1 MAFTK
6 IVGAGIHTLSNV
18 NTHNINSS
26 GIITATKFVGPFDG
40 SSGDF
45 SGNVSIGGSLT
56 VNGDFTTLN
65 TTLREIELL
74 RVDAN
79 NDSAI
84 AGIITQS
91 GSAYGLYVDG
101 TTVLGNTQL
110 LPSLGA
116 GTKAVAADLSGNG
129 NWVDF
134 TIFGGRS
141 GRSILNFGDHD
152 DQDAGAIKYYHSDN
166 SLNFTTNGSA
176 TERLTITSAGITSI
190 TGADDQDN
198 FVVDVAGTQFAIHSD
213 ASDGELSLRAQDGSG
228 NNNSKYMTFFTQ
240 ASGSAAGERL
250 RIAEGGNIGI
260 GTTNPQTKLHI
271 VSNNPII
278 RLTDGNQAA
287 DNKSW
292 NIGAGVTNTLRIQAM
307 KDDNSGGGSLFDFYR
322 SDNQVTE
329 FRGVKSANTWFVI
342 NNEDQKVGVG
352 LTNPSTP
359 LHVYHA
365 TTNGVAVFQS
375 GDAYCN
381 LILQDGN
388 SNTSSKPQFG
398 VQGNDFR
405 FVSYDGSSATE
416 KLRIKANGSVG
427 IGSDSPADKF
437 DVMGNSIFGAESTA
451 DAHVQIG
458 RRYSGNRNAII
469 DIIGDDNYYDYGLR
483 IIRKNAGQDSESQID
498 HRGRGHL
505 TMSANEE
512 APIRFTTNGGE
523 RLRIIEDGKVGIG
536 VTNPQTNL
544 HVHGNLLVEDNI
556 GNNLTVRSTVGN
568 GNDPNI
574 KFEKGRGGA
583 ETTTIVQDND
593 DIGRFSWSGYDG
605 SDYEQGAY
613 ILGEVEGTPGIGT
626 MPIRMVLATRAESS
640 ANPIGRLVIGS
651 DGTVTVANDG
661 TLSIPDTIVHS
672 GDTNTKIRFPA
683 GDNISFETGGSERAR
698 ITDSGVGIGSQIP
711 EKQLTIR
718 KGSGDGGG
726 ILVKPNVNYANDQ
739 NRAYLTVGTDNWD
752 GTTTS
757 WNTYGFQ
764 HRIKSSGV
772 GVGRVTID
780 TNSGEAFCV
789 ENGGYVGIGTED
801 PKQNFHVNGNVRID
815 GNSESTPSLDVDNH
829 DNLGNSA
836 GDEQLL
842 LNLHGN
848 VLNDGKL
855 MFTNTRFGNGNTWET
870 ATSRIQRIID
880 ATKMGYIDFGT
891 GYGSHGRDIEF
902 GNGNGGIYMH
912 LESNGNKVGIGTTL
926 PKEKLDVRGKL
937 LVSDKIATNRPRI
950 VLSAPNENTDYK
962 HLFGA
967 NLQVDAN
974 GTYTTPAT
982 NISGGGLEYLPANSI
997 NQYGSLRYISA
1008 PDTNA
1013 TTINNGDYVLQERL
1027 RIDPFGRIL
1036 IGRTANDTGTGTNP
1050 IVQIQSN
1057 STNNYGRIEIAYA
1070 GGNTLGPGVYFV
1082 KARGNTADSVTAVAN
1097 GDQCGAFFFLAA
1109 DGSDRANRVASIQ
1122 AFADAVGINSTPGHL
1137 RFGTTAV
1144 DSNATTERLRI
1155 LSNGRLSIGDA
1166 IANDPWGRSGN
1177 ANTGV
1182 ALRTT
1187 SSGYAISANSKEIV
1201 AIFNRTN
1208 TGGTIVEYKY
1218 NASVVGEV
1226 VTDGTDLHL
1235 KSSNDTVM
1243 YAGGNGG
1250 IKIYND
1256 QIIEMGTAIDASGAD
1271 GNQRLRVGRTGDC
1284 NIAVRATGSTTA
1296 FTGLDFGDQ
1305 DDDRAGRIQYAH
1317 DGNYMTFHTNGA
1329 GSGASN
1335 ERVRITSTGV
1345 VELNTANNAHIRG
1358 GVYAKYTGA
1367 SGNSANINTSSAGKI
1382 SWLQT
1387 TGTTTIFQNG
1397 GFTNNATDVTVPYDG
1412 IYMVM
1417 FNGYL
1422 EGTGGVA
1429 RTNVRFRFQVDGTDE
1444 TADLSLNNYIR
1455 HDSSHDESSVNL
1467 TAYLNLS
1474 ANQTVAVSA
1483 QQIAATGEVV
1493 LVKNLSSLTFHLV
1506 A

>member
-1 MAFTK
+1 YMAFTK

-523 RLRIIEDGKVGIG
+523 RLR
-536 VTNPQTNL
+536 
-544 HVHGNLLVEDNI
+544 
-556 GNNLTVRSTVGN
+556 
-568 GNDPNI
+568 
-574 KFEKGRGGA
+574 
-583 ETTTIVQDND
+583 
-593 DIGRFSWSGYDG
+593 
-605 SDYEQGAY
+605 
-613 ILGEVEGTPGIGT
+613 
-626 MPIRMVLATRAESS
+626 
-640 ANPIGRLVIGS
+640 
-651 DGTVTVANDG
+651 
-661 TLSIPDTIVHS
+661 
-672 GDTNTKIRFPA
+672 
-683 GDNISFETGGSERAR
+683 
-698 ITDSGVGIGSQIP
+698 
-711 EKQLTIR
+711 
-718 KGSGDGGG
+718 
-726 ILVKPNVNYANDQ
+726 
-739 NRAYLTVGTDNWD
+739 
-752 GTTTS
+752 
-757 WNTYGFQ
+757 
-764 HRIKSSGV
+764 
-772 GVGRVTID
+772 
-780 TNSGEAFCV
+780 
-789 ENGGYVGIGTED
+789 
-801 PKQNFHVNGNVRID
+801 
-815 GNSESTPSLDVDNH
+815 
-829 DNLGNSA
+829 
-836 GDEQLL
+836 
-842 LNLHGN
+842 
-848 VLNDGKL
+848 
-855 MFTNTRFGNGNTWET
+855 
-870 ATSRIQRIID
+870 
-880 ATKMGYIDFGT
+880 
-891 GYGSHGRDIEF
+891 
-902 GNGNGGIYMH
+902 
-912 LESNGNKVGIGTTL
+912 
-926 PKEKLDVRGKL
+926 
-937 LVSDKIATNRPRI
+937 
-950 VLSAPNENTDYK
+950 
-962 HLFGA
+962 
-967 NLQVDAN
+967 
-974 GTYTTPAT
+974 
-982 NISGGGLEYLPANSI
+982 
-997 NQYGSLRYISA
+997 
-1008 PDTNA
+1008 
-1013 TTINNGDYVLQERL
+1013 
-1027 RIDPFGRIL
+1027 
-1036 IGRTANDTGTGTNP
+1036 
-1050 IVQIQSN
+1050 
-1057 STNNYGRIEIAYA
+1057 
-1070 GGNTLGPGVYFV
+1070 
-1082 KARGNTADSVTAVAN
+1082 
-1097 GDQCGAFFFLAA
+1097 
-1109 DGSDRANRVASIQ
+1109 
-1122 AFADAVGINSTPGHL
+1122 
-1137 RFGTTAV
+1137 
-1144 DSNATTERLRI
+1144 
-1155 LSNGRLSIGDA
+1155 
-1166 IANDPWGRSGN
+1166 
-1177 ANTGV
+1177 
-1182 ALRTT
+1182 
-1187 SSGYAISANSKEIV
+1187 
-1201 AIFNRTN
+1201 
-1208 TGGTIVEYKY
+1208 
-1218 NASVVGEV
+1218 
-1226 VTDGTDLHL
+1226 
-1235 KSSNDTVM
+1235 
-1243 YAGGNGG
+1243 
-1250 IKIYND
+1250 
-1256 QIIEMGTAIDASGAD
+1256 
-1271 GNQRLRVGRTGDC
+1271 
-1284 NIAVRATGSTTA
+1284 
-1296 FTGLDFGDQ
+1296 
-1305 DDDRAGRIQYAH
+1305 
-1317 DGNYMTFHTNGA
+1317 
-1329 GSGASN
+1329 
-1335 ERVRITSTGV
+1335 
-1345 VELNTANNAHIRG
+1345 
-1358 GVYAKYTGA
+1358 
-1367 SGNSANINTSSAGKI
+1367 
-1382 SWLQT
+1382 
-1387 TGTTTIFQNG
+1387 
-1397 GFTNNATDVTVPYDG
+1397 
-1412 IYMVM
+1412 
-1417 FNGYL
+1417 
-1422 EGTGGVA
+1422 
-1429 RTNVRFRFQVDGTDE
+1429 
-1444 TADLSLNNYIR
+1444 
-1455 HDSSHDESSVNL
+1455 
-1467 TAYLNLS
+1467 
-1474 ANQTVAVSA
+1474 
-1483 QQIAATGEVV
+1483 
-1493 LVKNLSSLTFHLV
+1493 
-1506 A
+1506 

>member
-1 MAFTK
+1 
-6 IVGAGIHTLSNV
+6 
-18 NTHNINSS
+18 
-26 GIITATKFVGPFDG
+26 
-40 SSGDF
+40 
-45 SGNVSIGGSLT
+45 
-56 VNGDFTTLN
+56 
-65 TTLREIELL
+65 
-74 RVDAN
+74 
-79 NDSAI
+79 
-84 AGIITQS
+84 
-91 GSAYGLYVDG
+91 
-101 TTVLGNTQL
+101 
-110 LPSLGA
+110 
-116 GTKAVAADLSGNG
+116 
-129 NWVDF
+129 
-134 TIFGGRS
+134 
-141 GRSILNFGDHD
+141 
-152 DQDAGAIKYYHSDN
+152 
-166 SLNFTTNGSA
+166 
-176 TERLTITSAGITSI
+176 
-190 TGADDQDN
+190 
-198 FVVDVAGTQFAIHSD
+198 TQFAVHTD
-213 ASDGELSLRAQDGSG
+213 GTDGEISLRAQDGSG
-228 NNNSKYMTFFTQ
+228 SNNSKYMTFFTQ
-240 ASGSAAGERL
+240 ASGSAAAERL
-250 RIAEGGNIGI
+250 RIAENGNIGI

-271 VSNNPII
+271 ISNNPVI

-287 DNKSW
+287 DNKNW

-307 KDDNSGGGSLFDFYR
+307 KDDNSGGGQLFDFYR
-322 SDNQVTE
+322 NGNNVE
-329 FRGVKSANTWFVI
+329 ELRGKSGAAYWFTI
-342 NNEDQKVGVG
+342 NNDTRRVGVG
-352 LTNPSTP
+352 LTNPNTS

-365 TTNGVAVFQS
+365 STDGVAVFQS

-381 LILQDGN
+381 IILQDSN

-405 FVSYDGSSATE
+405 FVSHDGSSSAE
-416 KLRIKANGSVG
+416 KLRIKADGSVG
-427 IGSDSPADKF
+427 IGSDSPADTF

-469 DIIGDDNYYDYGLR
+469 DIVGDNNYYDYGLR
-483 IIRKNAGQDSESQID
+483 IIRKNAGQDAESQID

-512 APIRFTTNGGE
+512 APIVFATDATE

-536 VTNPQTNL
+536 VTDPETDL
-544 HVHGNLLVEDNI
+544 HVKGNLLVQNTI
-556 GNNLTVRSTVGN
+556 GNNLTVRSTVNN

-574 KFEKGRGGA
+574 QFQKARGGA
-583 ETTTIVQDND
+583 GITTIVQDND
-593 DIGRFSWSGYDG
+593 DVGMISWAGYDG
-605 SDYEQGAY
+605 SSYTNGAY
-613 ILGEVEGTPGIGT
+613 ILGEIEGTPGIGT
-626 MPIRMVLATRAESS
+626 MPMRMVFATREQDG
-640 ANPIGRLVIGS
+640 NNIGRLTISS

-698 ITDSGVGIGSQIP
+698 ISNDGVGIGSIIP

-718 KGSGDGGG
+718 KGSGDNGG
-726 ILVKPNVNYANDQ
+726 ILVKPNVSYANNQ
-739 NRAYLTVGTDNWD
+739 NRAYLIVGTDSWD
-752 GTTTS
+752 GATTS

-764 HRIKSSGV
+764 HRIKSNGV
-772 GVGRVTID
+772 GVGRATID

-789 ENGGYVGIGTED
+789 ENGGNVGIGTDD

-815 GNSESTPSLDVDNH
+815 GDSASTASLDVDNH

-880 ATKMGYIDFGT
+880 VTKMGYIDFGT
-891 GYGSHGRDIEF
+891 GSGAHGRDIEF
-902 GNGNGGIYMH
+902 GNGSGEIFMH

-950 VLSAPNENTDYK
+950 VLSAPNENTNYK

-1013 TTINNGDYVLQERL
+1013 ITVGNGSTTLQERL

-1036 IGRTANDTGTGTNP
+1036 IGRTSNHQGTGSNP
-1050 IVQIQSN
+1050 IVQIQST

-1082 KARGNTADSVTAVAN
+1082 KARGNTADSVTAAVN

-1109 DGSDRANRVASIQ
+1109 DGADRANRVASIQ
-1122 AFADAVGINSTPGHL
+1122 AFAETVGINSTPGHL
-1137 RFGTTAV
+1137 RFATTAA
-1144 DSNATTERLRI
+1144 DDNSTTERLRI

-1177 ANTGV
+1177 VNTGV

-1187 SSGYAISANSKEIV
+1187 SSSYAIAANSKDIV

-1208 TGGTIVEYKY
+1208 SGGTIVEYKY

-1226 VTDGTDLHL
+1226 VTDGTDVHL
-1235 KSSNDTVM
+1235 KSSAATVM
-1243 YAGGNGG
+1243 YAGGSPRLAITNVGNVGIGTINPGNKLDVIGG
-1250 IKIYND
+1250 NI
-1256 QIIEMGTAIDASGAD
+1256 
-1271 GNQRLRVGRTGDC
+1271 RVGKTSNGQFIGENNSGTVKIKLDTSGISYLSGGKVGI
-1284 NIAVRATGSTTA
+1284 NATNPQSMLEVLESSTT
-1296 FTGLDFGDQ
+1296 Q
-1305 DDDRAGRIQYAH
+1305 
-1317 DGNYMTFHTNGA
+1317 
-1329 GSGASN
+1329 S
-1335 ERVRITSTGV
+1335 E
-1345 VELNTANNAHIRG
+1345 
-1358 GVYAKYTGA
+1358 
-1367 SGNSANINTSSAGKI
+1367 
-1382 SWLQT
+1382 
-1387 TGTTTIFQNG
+1387 
-1397 GFTNNATDVTVPYDG
+1397 
-1412 IYMVM
+1412 
-1417 FNGYL
+1417 
-1422 EGTGGVA
+1422 
-1429 RTNVRFRFQVDGTDE
+1429 
-1444 TADLSLNNYIR
+1444 
-1455 HDSSHDESSVNL
+1455 
-1467 TAYLNLS
+1467 
-1474 ANQTVAVSA
+1474 
-1483 QQIAATGEVV
+1483 
-1493 LVKNLSSLTFHLV
+1493 
-1506 A
+1506 